1 MKDYKFVKEA
11 QEIRT
16 APPAMAWDRIEQ
28 KLDARQPVKE
38 PKKFSLMK
46 WASIAAVLVFAI
58 STATYLNMAKNDIS
72 ENYMVSALSAQEAT
86 EDIYSIHS
94 VNILHGIYG
103 NDFIDKNYKEIELKS
118 I

>member
-11 QEIRT
+11 QEVNT
-16 APPAMAWDRIEQ
+16 MPPAMAWDRIEK
-28 KLDARQPVKE
+28 KLDTTQPVKE
-38 PKKFSLMK
+38 PIKFSMMK
-46 WASIAAVLVFAI
+46 WASVAAVLVFAI
-58 STATYLNMAKNDIS
+58 STAVYLNTSQPNIS
-72 ENYMVSALSAQEAT
+72 DNYMVSTLAEEST

-103 NDFIDKNYKEIELKS
+103 KDFIDKNYKEIELKS